1 MQYLST
7 AKFNWLTQNGI
18 KKIDANTIHEDDTD
32 VFMLEVDVGYL
43 EWIYNLDNDYT
54 LVPEINWD
62 KRPYAI

>member
-32 VFMLEVDVGYL
+32 VFMLEVDLGYL
-43 EWIYNLDNDYT
+43 E
-54 LVPEINWD
+54 
-62 KRPYAI
+62 